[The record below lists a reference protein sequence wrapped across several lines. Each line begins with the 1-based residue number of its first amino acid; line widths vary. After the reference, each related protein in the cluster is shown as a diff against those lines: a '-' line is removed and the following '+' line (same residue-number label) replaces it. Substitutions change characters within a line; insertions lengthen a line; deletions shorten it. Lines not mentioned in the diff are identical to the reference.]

1 MAVLERQH
9 SDKKALAE
17 HAARARLA
25 VLETVAFSKA
35 GHIGGPLSAM
45 DMLVS
50 LYFDRMRINPQDPQN
65 IDRDRFILSKGH
77 SGIALYAVL
86 ALRGYF
92 PVEELKTFDQGDS
105 RIQAHPDMRLTPGID
120 ASTGSLGQG
129 LSAGL
134 GMAVGAK
141 RLGKD
146 FHTWVMVGDGEMG
159 EGMNW
164 EAILSAPRFG
174 VDNLTLIIDV
184 NGLQQYGWPQ
194 GEKDRFDRSEPLGHV
209 NLPQVFTGF
218 GWHVIDIDGHN
229 LDEIRAALEEAEDRR
244 ATTGVPSVI
253 LSRTTKGNGVSWTA
267 GTYKWHNGV
276 PTDEQLQL
284 ARQELIG
291 AEAVGGVK

>member
-1 MAVLERQH
+1 MAVLERQQ
-9 SDKKALAE
+9 SDKEALAG

-25 VLETVAFSKA
+25 VLETVASSKA

-45 DMLVS
+45 DVLVS
-50 LYFDRMRINPQDPQN
+50 LYFDRMRIDPQDPQN
-65 IDRDRFILSKGH
+65 PERDRFILSKGH

-92 PVEELKTFDQGDS
+92 PVEELKTFDKGDS
-105 RIQAHPDMRLTPGID
+105 RIQAHPDMKLTPGID

-146 FHTWVMVGDGEMG
+146 FHTWVMAGDGEME

-174 VDNLTLIIDV
+174 VDNLTLIIDI

-209 NLPQVFTGF
+209 NLPQVFSGF
-218 GWHVIDIDGHN
+218 GWHVINVDGHD
-229 LDEIRAALEEAEDRR
+229 LEAIRAALSEAEGRR
-244 ATTGVPSVI
+244 SAAGIPTVI

-267 GTYKWHNGV
+267 GKYKWHNGV
-276 PTDEQLQL
+276 PTEAQLQV
-284 ARQELIG
+284 AREELLG
-291 AEAVGGVK
+291 ADALGGVK